1 MKSISNMFSKT
12 IQKSQSDV
20 VANPYYY
27 DPDLPVHADT
37 PSDSG
42 LAQGQ
47 VNRRANA
54 TFVMLARNSDVDSA
68 VRSVRE
74 VQDRFNKKFGYPW
87 IFLNEEPFSDEFK
100 K

>member
-1 MKSISNMFSKT
+1 MFSKAM
-12 IQKSQSDV
+12 QKSQSDIDS
-20 VANPYYY
+20 YYY
-27 DPDLPVHADT
+27 GPDLPVHADT
-37 PSDSG
+37 LSESD

-74 VQDRFNKKFGYPW
+74 VQDRFNRKFGYPW